1 VKVVPGTIL
10 LRPIASIER
19 AAALIVIAF
28 RSLARAHLSVALSRP
43 SLPLGL
49 DRSHSIMTT
58 TRAVLLMAVIVAAIA
73 SVSLASFPSEL
84 LDSYVY
90 HDHDHGTMMMMI
102 LTATSIYLMTIVTGM
117 LEKILARRARI
128 S

>member
-1 VKVVPGTIL
+1 
-10 LRPIASIER
+10 
-19 AAALIVIAF
+19 
-28 RSLARAHLSVALSRP
+28 
-43 SLPLGL
+43 
-49 DRSHSIMTT
+49 MTT

-90 HDHDHGTMMMMI
+90 HDHDHDHGTMMMMI

-117 LEKILARRARI
+117 LEKILARRARV